1 MYKYRFSANDNKMKI
16 ILLQLDSKLNQP
28 DEKGCLTLDLALST
42 GQKDLALNLIEHK
55 VQIDQLDSKGFTPLH
70 NAIIRGIEI
79 FLAQRDYFNLS
90 LANVSLI
97 LL

>member
-1 MYKYRFSANDNKMKI
+1 MYKHRFSANNNKMKI
-16 ILLQLDSKLNQP
+16 LFLQLDSKLNQP

-70 NAIIRGIEI
+70 NAIIRGIEN
-79 FLAQRDYFNLS
+79 FLAQRDYNLS
-90 LANVSLI
+90 LANISLI

>member
-1 MYKYRFSANDNKMKI
+1 MKI

-70 NAIIRGIEI
+70 NAIIRGIEKL
-79 FLAQRDYFNLS
+79 FCTA
-90 LANVSLI
+90 
-97 LL
+97 

>member
-1 MYKYRFSANDNKMKI
+1 MKFVPFNMVSNSVGMYKHRFSANNNKMKI
-16 ILLQLDSKLNQP
+16 LFLQLDSKLNQP

-70 NAIIRGIEI
+70 NAIIRGIEK
-79 FLAQRDYFNLS
+79 LS
-90 LANVSLI
+90 GTA
-97 LL
+97 